1 SSVYAN
7 YSYSQTKIDIDVQ
20 DLTYEELFS
29 KIQSKTKY
37 IFFYKDDVLDSDKR
51 VSLKFENATLSDIL
65 NLAFSNTDLSYAI
78 KGKQVVVKKIPKKL
92 ERTDIPRIFQKR
104 TVTGTVSDSNG
115 QPLPGV
121 NIVVEGT

>member
-1 SSVYAN
+1 NIKVSRAHLWVKKFLWNDILTLMRIFLFFICIGLSSVYAN

-65 NLAFSNTDLSYAI
+65 
-78 KGKQVVVKKIPKKL
+78 
-92 ERTDIPRIFQKR
+92 
-104 TVTGTVSDSNG
+104 
-115 QPLPGV
+115 
-121 NIVVEGT
+121 